1 MWNYYREKDMK
12 KFSICNKFII
22 YGMVWSSSYK
32 YSKEF
37 KNVNVWKYNLN
48 DVVWISINWNRKWRL
63 WLDYF
68 KDEINKCINDWC
80 IRFVIDNKFDRAAL
94 NIKTGEGE
102 EVAQM
107 VENYI
112 TSIDTKERNPKAT
125 FHENYVRNG
134 TIFEEGEN
142 GILLNNDAVA
152 VLIDE
157 TLKKLSELSIRQA
170 KSYMYVDEILVDYND
185 SNRMMRIKQDE
196 SLISSQPNSPFTT
209 YFYAKDK

>member
-80 IRFVIDNKFDRAAL
+80 IRFVIDNKFDRERSY
-94 NIKTGEGE
+94 NIWERE
-102 EVAQM
+102 IY
-107 VENYI
+107 NYLLLKWFKE
-112 TSIDTKERNPKAT
+112 IDNKWWMK
-125 FHENYVRNG
+125 
-134 TIFEEGEN
+134 
-142 GILLNNDAVA
+142 
-152 VLIDE
+152 LI
-157 TLKKLSELSIRQA
+157 
-170 KSYMYVDEILVDYND
+170 
-185 SNRMMRIKQDE
+185 
-196 SLISSQPNSPFTT
+196 
-209 YFYAKDK
+209 